1 MQHPTNLSVF
11 AKAFENKLE
20 SVDNSSFSDVGY
32 CNRYMAHLLA
42 HKKYYIAIY
51 ADLFQ
56 KMLLHTEKNISEIIL
71 VDYGAGSG
79 LLGLFAKYCGF
90 KKVYIND
97 MDVNFIYAAQRLA
110 GKLNIHPD
118 GYIHGDINAVHNFF
132 RNEKPDAIAGTDVI
146 EHIYDLSLF
155 FKTLQEI
162 NPLMIS
168 GFTTGSNPENYFKVR
183 KLQKLQVKDEFRGS
197 TSEEMFGDKPEEA
210 FFKQRSE
217 IIRSNFSDLPNEI
230 TVQLATSTRGKTK
243 KDIITAVQEYIAI
256 GKFPP
261 LLEHPTN
268 TCDPISGSWTE
279 RILSLTEYTRLF
291 KQGGFAAEFYPG
303 FFNQFES
310 SPIKKI
316 VNRLISLFGKKIS
329 PFIILIGK
337 RSG

>member
-1 MQHPTNLSVF
+1 MQQISDLTKYG
-11 AKAFENKLE
+11 KAFEKRLE
-20 SVDNSSFSDVGY
+20 SVDENGFSEVGY
-32 CNRYMAHLLA
+32 CNRYLAHLLA

-51 ADLFQ
+51 SDLLLR
-56 KMLLHTEKNISEIIL
+56 MLRHSKKNISEIIL

-79 LLGLFAKYCGF
+79 LFGLFAKCCGF

-97 MDVNFIYAAQRLA
+97 IDGNCILA
-110 GKLNIHPD
+110 VQKLASQLNIHPD
-118 GYIHGDINAVHNFF
+118 GFIHGDIYAVQNFF
-132 RNEKPDAIAGTDVI
+132 ISDKPDIIAGTDVI

-155 FKTLQEI
+155 FKTLEEI
-162 NPLMIS
+162 NPLIIS

-217 IIRSNFSDLPNEI
+217 IIRSNFSDLSDEI
-230 TVQLATSTRGKTK
+230 TALLATSTRGKTK
-243 KDIITAVQEYIAI
+243 KDIITAAQEYIATS
-256 GKFPP
+256 KFPP
-261 LLEHPTN
+261 LLKHPTN

-279 RILSLTEYTRLF
+279 RILSLTEYTQLF
-291 KQGGFAAEFYPG
+291 KQGGFAVEFYPG

-310 SPIKKI
+310 SQIKKI
-316 VNRLISLFGKKIS
+316 INRLISLLGKKIS